1 MTTITSS
8 NWSDKLERLV
18 ATAVQAF
25 LAVFILSDLST
36 AKTAVVAAGAAG
48 LALVKAWAKEVL
60 DKRAA

>member
-1 MTTITSS
+1 MTTNSFS
-8 NWSDKLERLV
+8 NWPDKVERLV
-18 ATAVQAF
+18 ATAAQAF

>member
-8 NWSDKLERLV
+8 DWSDKLERLG

-25 LAVFILSDLST
+25 LSVCILCDVAT
-36 AKTAVVAAGAAG
+36 AEAALVAAGAAV

-60 DKRAA
+60 DKRAV

>member
-8 NWSDKLERLV
+8 NWGDKLERLA
-18 ATAVQAF
+18 ATAVQAS
-25 LAVFILSDLST
+25 LACFILSDLSSS
-36 AKTAVVAAGAAG
+36 KTAVVAAGAAV

>member
-18 ATAVQAF
+18 ATALQSGLSVLVLTDCSTFRTAAI
-25 LAVFILSDLST
+25 AV
-36 AKTAVVAAGAAG
+36 GAAALAG
-48 LALVKAWAKEVL
+48 LKAWAKEVL